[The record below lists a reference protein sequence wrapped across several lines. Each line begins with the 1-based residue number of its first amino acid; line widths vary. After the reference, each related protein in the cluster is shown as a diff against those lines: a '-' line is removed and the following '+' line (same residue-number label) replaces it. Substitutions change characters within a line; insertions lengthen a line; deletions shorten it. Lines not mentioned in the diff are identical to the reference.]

1 MLRLATLTATTA
13 ALVLAAT
20 ANAKLTNVTVSVP
33 EGVPRGHVPW
43 TVTVHVSLRGKP
55 YAKHG
60 YRPTL
65 YLISKRGFVPV
76 ATFHGIAVGSGTF
89 RVRVVFPRTGSWRYV
104 IPDPLNGEWSFNAP
118 RVAA

>member
-1 MLRLATLTATTA
+1 MLRLATLTAAAA

-33 EGVPRGHVPW
+33 AGVPRDHVPW

-55 YAKHG
+55 YAKRG

-65 YLISKRGFVPV
+65 YLISKGGFIPV
-76 ATFHGIAVGSGTF
+76 AAFHGVAVGPGTFHVTI
-89 RVRVVFPRTGSWRYV
+89 VFPRTGAWRYV